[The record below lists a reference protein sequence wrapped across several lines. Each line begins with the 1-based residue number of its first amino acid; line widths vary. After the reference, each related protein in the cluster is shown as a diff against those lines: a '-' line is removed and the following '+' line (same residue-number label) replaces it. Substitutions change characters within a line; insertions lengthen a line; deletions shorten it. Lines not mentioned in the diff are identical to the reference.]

1 MLMIRGA
8 NYNGIHPF
16 DGEQILVV
24 NALLRLLSGSFLYHR
39 NCLLALLAP
48 GVTHCCDFYVCVLTE
63 LQDLLQQ
70 VPGSTTDHSNGNTI
84 VGPKNPSRADGCGRS
99 D

>member
-8 NYNGIHPF
+8 NDNGIHPF

-24 NALLRLLSGSFLYHR
+24 YVLLRLLSGSFLCHR

-48 GVTHCCDFYVCVLTE
+48 VDG
-63 LQDLLQQ
+63 
-70 VPGSTTDHSNGNTI
+70 TD
-84 VGPKNPSRADGCGRS
+84 
-99 D
+99 